1 MKKIATLIL
10 LAGCA
15 VGPNYQ
21 EPENNVSDV
30 WATSSNTIVTD
41 DAPLIE
47 WWTVFNDELLN
58 QYIQKAADNNNDVL
72 TAESNILAARALKQ
86 VAASSFWPHFGADVN
101 ATKTYFSKNGPIFAS
116 SPSEGVLPGTIS
128 PLTGLTSF
136 PQVPQIQPLY
146 NALFDA
152 KWEIDLF
159 GKTRRNVE
167 AATAMI
173 GRAIELRNDTL
184 ITVMAEIARNYIEVR
199 SFQKRHQLI
208 QENIHLLEQKEQII
222 QQQLKAGYVSRI
234 NHEQIL
240 AQLATERALLPDI
253 DAQIHRNI
261 YTISVLTGDLPETLV
276 EELLPHKP
284 LPEIPNLVA
293 VGIRS
298 DLLRRRP
305 DVRAAERSLANA
317 TAREG
322 VAVASFFPTITILG
336 DGGLQSLALKDLF
349 SWGSRTW
356 AYGGEISAPIFEGGR
371 LMGNLKLARAETAAT
386 AHQYQQTVLSAIEET
401 ESALITYTQDLKTA
415 QERTNSTDKYR
426 SILSLSKD
434 RHSAGLISRL
444 DLIDNERTLNQS
456 QQALLDSN
464 TSSLID
470 LITLYKALGG
480 GWESSQLP

>member
-1 MKKIATLIL
+1 MKKIVILIL

-30 WATSSNTIVTD
+30 WTTTSESIISN
-41 DAPLIE
+41 DAPLVE

-58 QYIQKAADNNNDVL
+58 QYIQKAAEHNNDIL

-86 VAASSFWPHFGADVN
+86 IAASSFWPHFGADVN
-101 ATKTYFSKNGPIFAS
+101 ATKTYFSKHGPIFAS
-116 SPSEGVLPGTIS
+116 SPSEGVLPGTVS
-128 PLTGLTSF
+128 PLTGLSSF

-152 KWEIDLF
+152 KWELDLF
-159 GKTRRNVE
+159 GKTRRTVE
-167 AATAMI
+167 AASAFI
-173 GRAIELRNDTL
+173 DRAIELRNDTL

-208 QENIHLLEQKEQII
+208 EENIHLLEQKEEII
-222 QQQLKAGYVSRI
+222 AQQLSAGYVSRI

-240 AQLATERALLPDI
+240 AQLATERSFLPDI

-261 YTISVLTGDLPETLV
+261 YTISVLTGDLPEALV
-276 EELLPHKP
+276 EELLPHQP
-284 LPEIPNLVA
+284 LPQLPNLVA

-305 DVRAAERSLANA
+305 DVRSAERSLAAA
-317 TAREG
+317 TAGEG
-322 VAVASFFPTITILG
+322 IAVASFFPTITLLG
-336 DGGLQSLALKDLF
+336 DGGLQSLALKNLF

-356 AYGGEISAPIFEGGR
+356 AFGGDINVPIFEGGR

-386 AHQYQQTVLSAIEET
+386 AHQYQQTVLSALEET
-401 ESALITYTQDLKTA
+401 ESALITYTQDLKTS
-415 QERTNSTDKYR
+415 QERSTSTDKYR
-426 SILSLSKD
+426 SILSLSQD
-434 RHSAGLISRL
+434 RHSTGLISRL

-456 QQALLDSN
+456 EQALLDS
-464 TSSLID
+464 TTTSLID

-480 GWESSQLP
+480 GWEK